1 MKVTLM
7 GLPWD
12 LDSSYHRGAALA
24 PPRIRAV
31 LRNDSTNSSNEDG
44 IDVLDHL
51 DDAGDADL
59 EAAADPRQAIEEAV
73 GGLLREGRVPLL
85 LGGDH
90 SVTWPIVRA
99 FSGHYPALTILHI
112 DAHSDLYDE
121 LYGSRTSH
129 GCPFARI
136 LEEGRAKRLVQLGI
150 RTLNGPQREQAEKFG
165 VEIVPM
171 RAGIPAM
178 LEKLATLEGPLYLSV
193 DLDVLDPAFAPGIS
207 HPEPGGLST
216 RELLTL
222 IQAIPD
228 GLLVGADVVELNPSN
243 DTRDLTARVA
253 AKVVKEVVGRLLA
266 GPGAR

>member
-1 MKVTLM
+1 MKVTVL

-24 PPRIRAV
+24 PPRIRAT
-31 LRNDSTNSSNEDG
+31 LKNESTNSSNEDG
-44 IDVLDHL
+44 IDVLDYL
-51 DDAGDADL
+51 DDAGDVDFEKAS
-59 EAAADPRQAIEEAV
+59 DPRAAIEEAV
-73 GGLLREGRVPLL
+73 DGLLREGRRPLL

-99 FSGHYPALTILHI
+99 FSRHHENLTILHI

-136 LEEGRAKRLVQLGI
+136 MEEGRVRRLVQLGI
-150 RTLNGPQREQAEKFG
+150 RTLNGPQREQAERFG

-178 LEKLATLEGPLYLSV
+178 IEKLATLAGPLYLSL

-216 RELLTL
+216 RELVTL
-222 IQAIPD
+222 IQAIPA
-228 GLLVGADVVELNPSN
+228 GLLVGADLVELNPSN
-243 DTRDLTARVA
+243 DLRDTTARVA
-253 AKVVKEVVGRLLA
+253 AKVLKEIVGRLL
-266 GPGAR
+266 PVRH